1 MRTTSSSKDILIQE
15 DNEQDLKWDKI
26 QRFPMFDR
34 LRKGMLR
41 LVLDRGNVVPYQVV
55 DVTNQGLQD
64 KKLLLESVLKDDNE
78 KFLRKF
84 RERVDR
90 VGIEI
95 PKIEVRFE
103 NLSVEGDVHVGRRA
117 LPTLHNVTLN
127 AFERILG
134 MFQFASFRKRKNHIL
149 KDVSGIVK
157 PSRMTLLLGP
167 PGAGKTTLLLAL
179 AEKLDRD
186 LRYILTLS
194 VVTGRR

>member
-90 VGIEI
+90 
-95 PKIEVRFE
+95 
-103 NLSVEGDVHVGRRA
+103 
-117 LPTLHNVTLN
+117 
-127 AFERILG
+127 
-134 MFQFASFRKRKNHIL
+134 
-149 KDVSGIVK
+149 
-157 PSRMTLLLGP
+157 MTLLLGP

-186 LRYILTLS
+186 LRAFGRVTYCGHDLNEFVAKKTCAYISQHDLHHGEMTYILTLS

>member
-90 VGIEI
+90 YISIYLTIDINIIRRSIFAVAF
-95 PKIEVRFE
+95 KFYFVS
-103 NLSVEGDVHVGRRA
+103 LSLLYNTGWG
-117 LPTLHNVTLN
+117 LK
-127 AFERILG
+127 
-134 MFQFASFRKRKNHIL
+134 FQKL
-149 KDVSGIVK
+149 KF
-157 PSRMTLLLGP
+157 
-167 PGAGKTTLLLAL
+167 
-179 AEKLDRD
+179 D
-186 LRYILTLS
+186 LRIYL
-194 VVTGRR
+194 